1 MDIIC
6 ILHLER
12 GVTQVFPPIR
22 RISFIVL
29 IILLTLSQTLYCSAA
44 TINTATNIPE
54 DSTKVLPLAPEQSIS
69 TFLPST
75 YAPGNGLAIN
85 IIYPKKPRYK
95 EGAPIAIVVPG
106 GDAPSG
112 LNFSIHS
119 AQAGFIEI
127 RFSFPGGGT
136 GAFKSGGYNDYRGA
150 KSQKA
155 LRDIL
160 LFAAGKGEDFR
171 HRTITD
177 LVPIKL
183 CMNNIGVVGWSNGG
197 NIALVTME
205 KYSSDLGFINWLAL
219 YECPLGSLFFP
230 PSLGSAHDFIL
241 NSHYRQGSAATG
253 HCLIDFRKLAWQADA
268 HQNPGVHKKLG
279 EPDLPGV
286 IYFDDN
292 NNGKWDETIEY
303 AFNYCLDKGLNKQIY
318 PPDITSAMERLNI
331 FNPETKIAAN
341 PPAAT
346 SNTTTNTGNTKTNTS
361 SQSTSTSVAEH
372 LVSPSGST
380 STITANTTNTSQ
392 SIPTIQMG
400 QKPPPD
406 VADRAFGLWKAAG
419 QWRKDLERKGLI
431 NTLSFNQNKVRPLPP
446 KTASI
451 ETDPVAAK
459 TYIIDKKEI
468 LKNWPP
474 SVATLDESEA
484 YFQERD
490 GSLSIPAVCSSYPHL
505 LVTMLASQ
513 VDHLQCQPDHPHIV
527 LQYNAWLDNHA
538 NWIRLNPES
547 IYLMSFANMGKSNF
561 VQNKPNTAIEATDIV
576 DYLEP
581 AGALKDYVYAEATIA
596 ELADRHQF
604 KKFDS
609 PLIEPLYTYDNGTAP
624 AVTAQTNS
632 KSDKEIKK

>member
-1 MDIIC
+1 M
-6 ILHLER
+6 
-12 GVTQVFPPIR
+12 V
-22 RISFIVL
+22 
-29 IILLTLSQTLYCSAA
+29 LSQTLFCSAA
-44 TINTATNIPE
+44 TTNNAAPAIPE
-54 DSTKVLPLAPEQSIS
+54 DSTKVLPLAPEQSVS

-75 YAPGNGLAIN
+75 SAPGNGLAVN

-95 EGAPIAIVVPG
+95 EGAPIAVVIPG

-112 LNFSIHS
+112 LNLCIHG
-119 AQAGFIEI
+119 AQAGFIEL
-127 RFSFPGGGT
+127 RFSFPGGGV

-160 LFAAGKGEDFR
+160 LFAAGNGEDFR
-171 HRTITD
+171 HRKIAD

-183 CMNNIGVVGWSNGG
+183 SNNNIGIVGWSNGG

-205 KYSSDLGFINWLAL
+205 KYSTDLGFISWLAL

-230 PSLGSAHDFIL
+230 PALGSAHDFIL

-268 HQNPGVHKKLG
+268 HQNPGIHKKLG

-292 NNGKWDETIEY
+292 QNGKWDETIEY
-303 AFNYCLDKGLNKQIY
+303 AFNYCLDRGLNKQIY

-331 FNPETKIAAN
+331 FNPAAN
-341 PPAAT
+341 KTTSTPVAAAIST
-346 SNTTTNTGNTKTNTS
+346 TASTTANATASTTTNTPSQNSTATSATNTV
-361 SQSTSTSVAEH
+361 STN
-372 LVSPSGST
+372 GSN
-380 STITANTTNTSQ
+380 SANTAARPKTT
-392 SIPTIQMG
+392 QMG

-406 VADRAFGLWKAAG
+406 VADRVYDLFKAAG
-419 QWRKDLERKGLI
+419 QWRKNVERNGII
-431 NTLSFNQNKVRPLPP
+431 NTLSFNQNKVRPLPT
-446 KTASI
+446 KTPAI
-451 ETDPVAAK
+451 EKDSVTAK

-490 GSLSIPAVCSSYPHL
+490 GSLSIAAICSSYPHL
-505 LVTMLASQ
+505 LITILASQ
-513 VDHLQCQPDHPHIV
+513 VDHLQSQPDHPHIV
-527 LQYNAWLDNHA
+527 LQYNAWLDNNAH
-538 NWIRLNPES
+538 WVRLNPES
-547 IYLMSFANMGKSNF
+547 IYLMSLANMGKSNF
-561 VQNKPNTAIEATDIV
+561 VQKEPNTPIEATDIV

-581 AGALKDYVYAEATIA
+581 AGAIKDYVYADATIA
-596 ELADRHQF
+596 ELADRYQF
-604 KKFDS
+604 KKLDS
-609 PLIEPLYTYDNGTAP
+609 PLIEPIYNYDNGTTP